1 MMARSFLAGPFLQK
15 ILPVLRDNSTS
26 AILGSIAVTFAIVA
40 YFQMRRGNRYA
51 KIQATA
57 AAEKPKLDL
66 LFFGQRNI
74 ESFIVAVPLT
84 KRAILE
90 VPIPFHLLN
99 GSEKSA
105 TDVQLYLKMPNVLCF
120 ANLATYDMS
129 SPFREATINT
139 VDSGNFR
146 TVILNIKAI
155 HGNESHVAYL
165 QLSLSFDT
173 DLQLAKG
180 VTVTIAFVID
190 ATVAHIDGRTFSKRF
205 YLQVMNTSED
215 EPAEILKK
223 NNRRISR
230 DRIGPRITKQVF
242 GAEPHEEH
250 IAIAEY
256 PKDCAK
262 NVQPGLDK
270 IEAPSNVR
278 IITGFHHMDG
288 SYTFAALGVRPF
300 KTS

>member
-1 MMARSFLAGPFLQK
+1 M
-15 ILPVLRDNSTS
+15 
-26 AILGSIAVTFAIVA
+26 AVTLAIVA

-84 KRAILE
+84 KHAVLE

-99 GSEKSA
+99 DSEKSA

-120 ANLATYDMS
+120 CNIANFDVA
-129 SPFREATINT
+129 SPFREATISN

-165 QLSLSFDT
+165 QLSLPFDT
-173 DLQLAKG
+173 DLHLAKG
-180 VTVTIAFVID
+180 VTVAVAFVID
-190 ATVAHIDGRTFSKRF
+190 ATVAHMDGRTFSKRF
-205 YLQVMNTSED
+205 HLQVMNTSED
-215 EPAEILKK
+215 EPAEILTK

-230 DRIGPRITKQVF
+230 DQIGPRITKDVF
-242 GAEPHEEH
+242 GVELREEC

-256 PKDCAK
+256 PKDGVK
-262 NVQPGLDK
+262 HEQPGRDK
-270 IEAPSNVR
+270 IEAPCSVR
-278 IITGFHHMDG
+278 IMTGFHHRDG
-288 SYTFAALGVRPF
+288 SYTFAPLGVRPF
-300 KTS
+300 KTN